1 MRAPEHRSVIGRIEG
16 WIFAPGDA
24 RRLAAVRIGLFLA
37 LAVRLSRPMY
47 AQLGAQPAVLYRP
60 ISFMHLFRS
69 MPSGAGVIA
78 IQVVAVVACVL
89 AAAGIMAR
97 VALPI
102 GWLGALFLNG
112 MWTSLG
118 QPMHNETLLML
129 ALVPLLFAPTAEA
142 WSVPAWIRRRPVPGP
157 SVGYGWPVRTAMIVV
172 AGGYFFSGVY
182 KLVFSGLAW
191 VTSDNIR
198 WVMYAISDEN
208 ARPIGPA
215 LYVASHPLLA
225 HLAAA
230 LTLVTELGF
239 PICLWKPRA
248 AWFFVP
254 GAVLLHLGT
263 GLTMHLDYSAW
274 ALTVVVLF
282 IPWDVLADRRA
293 KRMPS
298 PPPALT
304 DPERPRSAS
313 LA

>member
-97 VALPI
+97 VAPPI

-129 ALVPLLFAPTAEA
+129 ALVPLLFAPTADA
-142 WSVPAWIRRRPVPGP
+142 WSVPAWIRASASR
-157 SVGYGWPVRTAMIVV
+157 
-172 AGGYFFSGVY
+172 
-182 KLVFSGLAW
+182 
-191 VTSDNIR
+191 
-198 WVMYAISDEN
+198 AIS
-208 ARPIGPA
+208 I
-215 LYVASHPLLA
+215 
-225 HLAAA
+225 
-230 LTLVTELGF
+230 
-239 PICLWKPRA
+239 PRA
-248 AWFFVP
+248 
-254 GAVLLHLGT
+254 GT
-263 GLTMHLDYSAW
+263 G
-274 ALTVVVLF
+274 
-282 IPWDVLADRRA
+282 
-293 KRMPS
+293 S
-298 PPPALT
+298 P
-304 DPERPRSAS
+304 
-313 LA
+313 

>member
-1 MRAPEHRSVIGRIEG
+1 MRAPEHRSAIGRIEG

-97 VALPI
+97 VAPPI

-129 ALVPLLFAPTAEA
+129 ALVPLLFAPTADA

-191 VTSDNIR
+191 VTSDNLR
-198 WVMYAISDEN
+198 WVMYGISDEN
-208 ARPIGPA
+208 
-215 LYVASHPLLA
+215 SHPIKAALFLAGHPVLA

-230 LTLVTELGF
+230 LTLVMELGF
-239 PICLWKPRA
+239 PLCLWRPKA

-263 GLTMHLDYSAW
+263 GLTMHLDYSPW

-282 IPWDVLADRRA
+282 IPWDVLTDRRA
-293 KRMPS
+293 KRTS
-298 PPPALT
+298 SSPALT